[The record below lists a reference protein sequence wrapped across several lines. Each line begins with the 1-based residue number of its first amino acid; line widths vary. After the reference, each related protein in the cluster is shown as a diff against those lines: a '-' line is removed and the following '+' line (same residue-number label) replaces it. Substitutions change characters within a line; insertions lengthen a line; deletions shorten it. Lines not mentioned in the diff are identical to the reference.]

1 MAARHDR
8 PDTDVPWA
16 LLFAERKRRRCPTS
30 VRAVPHQRLTNKRFP
45 KEKME
50 EEIVGKRL

>member
-1 MAARHDR
+1 MEKPAVVLAA
-8 PDTDVPWA
+8 
-16 LLFAERKRRRCPTS
+16 LG
-30 VRAVPHQRLTNKRFP
+30 RLTNKRFP